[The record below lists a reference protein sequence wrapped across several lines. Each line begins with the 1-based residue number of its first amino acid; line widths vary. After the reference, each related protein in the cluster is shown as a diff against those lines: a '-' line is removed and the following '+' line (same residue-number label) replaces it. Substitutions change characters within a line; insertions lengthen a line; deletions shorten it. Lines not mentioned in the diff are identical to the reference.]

1 MPAAAR
7 AGAAAAASVAA
18 VNVSA
23 QATLPI
29 DFYYGLVRR
38 HMCDEYSF
46 FHSDDLC
53 SRIAGVWAA

>member
-7 AGAAAAASVAA
+7 AAAAAASVDA

-53 SRIAGVWAA
+53 SRIAGVYVA